1 MAELIPIGDTKKRQ
15 NRLIDVIFV
24 HGLHGDPLK
33 SWGPL
38 RPDNGGDRD
47 SMLHWLI
54 DEPEMRDIGVWTL
67 SHESSR
73 IRNSNCQSLLREELS
88 ENMLELFKRTFGG
101 NSLCL
106 LGCRIAWIGHS
117 EGGNVIKS
125 FLRFCQQR
133 KDIDLTA
140 SNIIAASHHIYFIDT
155 PHLGSWVTPLVA
167 GIPMMA
173 PRLWQLKPASPEIR
187 ELHTWYYKHHKAS
200 LDVKTFSFI
209 QSASL
214 FKVVGDG
221 SARFDHEDATTE
233 YIDRNHIDIAKP
245 PTPQHLPYAQI
256 KHQLYNVYKVNHD
269 LLDKVSS
276 LPAALSRNN
285 SQVDAVRFEHS
296 FARLII
302 FVFPVPESYK
312 PNQYN
317 FKIQTWLFSSN
328 GLEYSPQCEVYISDS
343 RNLDDKIDLDNVAF
357 SRLHE
362 LIERIYSSCLDT
374 RVGHELNQSKK
385 LLVHLYLPHTVLE
398 SDSLHDC
405 IKKLQLLMEAQEAF
419 GIPVF
424 LGCSSRYPQTHG
436 GEFNY
441 SRREQRRLSEEIY
454 DIAIK
459 SNEPLKKL
467 NWANIDLGSES
478 MADQMGNQ
486 LTTTDFVDYGQI
498 AWPYLDKSN
507 EDGGE
512 RDGVDPLYG
521 NHGIFLI
528 WNSKIAT
535 EQPEQYKQRMRKLL
549 KKGFPLI
556 WKQGAAEGFD
566 SNENPGEI
574 MLGWRY
580 SEFLE
585 RFHDY
590 KVTPLTPAT
599 QDQAKIRRYIRNGIL
614 FWEDHRFLPP
624 KVLPFRSPLR

>member
-1 MAELIPIGDTKKRQ
+1 MAELIPIDGTEKRQ

-24 HGLHGDPLK
+24 HGLHGNPET
-33 SWGPL
+33 SWGL
-38 RPDNGGDRD
+38 MRPEKGGTED
-47 SMLHWLI
+47 SMLYWLTK
-54 DEPEMRDIGVWTL
+54 EPEMRDIGVWAL

-101 NSLCL
+101 DSLCS

-125 FLRFCQQR
+125 FLRLCQQR

-140 SNIIAASHHIYFIDT
+140 SRITAASHQIYFIDT
-155 PHLGSWVTPLVA
+155 PHLGSWMAPVVA
-167 GIPMMA
+167 RLPMIA
-173 PRLWQLKPASPEIR
+173 PRLWELTPASADIR
-187 ELHTWYYKHHKAS
+187 ALHTWYCDHHKVS
-200 LDVKTFSFI
+200 LNVKTFSFI

-233 YIDRNHIDIAKP
+233 YIDRDHIDIAKP

-256 KHQLYNVYKVNHD
+256 KHQLYNYYKANHD

-285 SQVDAVRFEHS
+285 SQVDAVGFEHS

-302 FVFPVPESYK
+302 FVFPVPVPHK

-317 FKIQTWLFSSN
+317 FEIQTWLFSSS
-328 GLEYSPQCEVYISDS
+328 GLEYSPQCEEYIPDS
-343 RNLDDKIDLDNVAF
+343 RRLDDRIDLNNVAF

-362 LIERIYSSCLDT
+362 LIEGIYSYCLDT
-374 RVGHELNQSKK
+374 LVGQEFNQSKR
-385 LLVHLYLPHTVLE
+385 LLVHLYLPHAVLE
-398 SDSLHDC
+398 SDSLHVF

-436 GEFNY
+436 GEFNH
-441 SRREQRRLSEEIY
+441 SRREQRRLSKEVY

-467 NWANIDLGSES
+467 NWASVGLGSES
-478 MADQMGNQ
+478 IVDQIGNQ
-486 LTTTDFVDYGQI
+486 LSTTDFVDYGQI

-512 RDGVDPLYG
+512 REGVDPLYG
-521 NHGIFLI
+521 SHGIFLI

-535 EQPEQYKQRMRKLL
+535 EQPEQYQQRMRKLF

-566 SNENPGEI
+566 STENPGEI

-580 SEFLE
+580 GEFLE

-624 KVLPFRSPLR
+624 QILSYRSAHR